1 MIINHTLS
9 LTKHLQDIFEPMTT
23 HKDLRFINIDSNQER
38 CEAMNKF
45 VFQNQELI
53 LQSLIL
59 SSVSTITVKIR
70 TFLDIYS
77 LV

>member
-38 CEAMNKF
+38 CEAI

-53 LQSLIL
+53 LQSLIR
-59 SSVSTITVKIR
+59 SSDSHITVKIR
-70 TFLDIYS
+70 RFLDTYS